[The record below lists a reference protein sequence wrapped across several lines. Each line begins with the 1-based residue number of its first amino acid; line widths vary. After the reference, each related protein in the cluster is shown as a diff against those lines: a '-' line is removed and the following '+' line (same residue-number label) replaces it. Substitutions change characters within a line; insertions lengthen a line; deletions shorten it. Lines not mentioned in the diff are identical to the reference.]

1 MMTKQEEEFIHFVS
15 CIECLNR
22 VWRLISTIKAAQRSP
37 LVGFAFRFA
46 LVEYS
51 KPYNASRGT
60 VKDKHKLDTSCI
72 PPDLLA
78 VHTRIVNSRDQVHA
92 HSDLTVMKAK
102 LYISETQGKQRFTA
116 IVQNIITGVEELPN
130 IDEIQVLIER
140 TLDNMYIKEKVLE
153 NALPP

>member
-1 MMTKQEEEFIHFVS
+1 MMTEQEEEFIHFVL

-22 VWRLISTIKAAQRSP
+22 VWRLMNTIKDAQSSS

-51 KPYNASRGT
+51 KPYNSSRGT
-60 VKDKHKLDTSCI
+60 FKKKRKLDTSCI

-78 VHTRIVNSRDQVHA
+78 LHTRIVNSRDQIHA
-92 HSDLTVMKAK
+92 HSDLTVMDAK
-102 LYISETQGKQRFTA
+102 LYISEIQGKRFTTISRN
-116 IVQNIITGVEELPN
+116 IVTGVEELPN

-153 NALPP
+153 NALQP

>member
-1 MMTKQEEEFIHFVS
+1 MMTEQEEEFIHFVS

-22 VWRLISTIKAAQRSP
+22 VWRMVGAIKTAQSGP
-37 LVGFAFRFA
+37 LVGYAFRFA

-60 VKDKHKLDTSCI
+60 IKNKYKLDTSCI

-78 VHTRIVNSRDQVHA
+78 VHSRIVNSRDQVHA
-92 HSDLTVMKAK
+92 HSDLTVLEAK
-102 LYISETQGKQRFTA
+102 LHISEIQGERFAT
-116 IVQNIITGVEELPN
+116 IVRNIITGVEELPN

-140 TLDNMYIKEKVLE
+140 TLDNMYIKAKALE
-153 NALPP
+153 NSLPT